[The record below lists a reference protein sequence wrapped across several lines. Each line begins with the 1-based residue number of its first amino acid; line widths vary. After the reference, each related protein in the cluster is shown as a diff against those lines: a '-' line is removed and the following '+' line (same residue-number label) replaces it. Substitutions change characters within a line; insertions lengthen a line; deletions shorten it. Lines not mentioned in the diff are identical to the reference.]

1 MNGPVRWLRLTAASP
16 PVPVA
21 VMMVVVMMAMM
32 PAVPPIMVM
41 MMPPVNFRR
50 RRPDVFLNGR
60 GGAGIAERHRIRRRS
75 KREQRANGSKAQNFR
90 ELHEI
95 SPSVLCHA
103 CAEWLVATL
112 HAIWRPRLE
121 CALNERATK
130 MNEGRRFRR
139 DQRTRNDARTAVT
152 AIRPRNTLTKDGS
165 D

>member
-16 PVPVA
+16 PMPVT
-21 VMMVVVMMAMM
+21 VMMVVVAIMM
-32 PAVPPIMVM
+32 PAVPPMVM
-41 MMPPVNFRR
+41 MVPPVNFRR
-50 RRPDVFLNGR
+50 RRPGIFLNGR
-60 GGAGIAERHRIRRRS
+60 GAAGIAQRHCIRRRGE
-75 KREQRANGSKAQNFR
+75 REQCTNGGEPKNFR
-90 ELHEI
+90 ELHKI

-130 MNEGRRFRR
+130 VNEGRRFRR

-152 AIRPRNTLTKDGS
+152 AIRTINTLTTDGR